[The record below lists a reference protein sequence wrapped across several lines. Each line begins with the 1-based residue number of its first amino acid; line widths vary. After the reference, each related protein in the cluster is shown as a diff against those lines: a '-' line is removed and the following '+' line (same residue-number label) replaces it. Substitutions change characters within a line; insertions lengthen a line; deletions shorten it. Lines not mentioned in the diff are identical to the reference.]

1 VVHGGEEKD
10 MDGFRRER
18 ERERE
23 REGTYVRDVETVID
37 FVQNK
42 QIIK

>member
-1 VVHGGEEKD
+1 MVEKRKTW
-10 MDGFRRER
+10 MVSG